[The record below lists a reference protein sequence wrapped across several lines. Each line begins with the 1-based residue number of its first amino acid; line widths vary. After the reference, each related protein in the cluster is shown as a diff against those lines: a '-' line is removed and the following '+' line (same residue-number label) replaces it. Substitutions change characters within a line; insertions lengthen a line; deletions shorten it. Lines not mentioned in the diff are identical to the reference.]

1 MKDAQGQQ
9 RTDDR
14 VTTRPEP
21 NSSSRYSTTAQPMV
35 NTFKSS
41 KGVRDAF
48 IASVK

>member
-1 MKDAQGQQ
+1 MKDARGQQ
-9 RTDDR
+9 GAEDR

-21 NSSSRYSTTAQPMV
+21 NSSSHYSTMAQPMV
-35 NTFKSS
+35 NTFKSQ